1 MKIKMNILIWVLLIS
16 AHSVHALDVIA
27 HRGASGQLPEHS
39 LVAVA
44 FAHAAGANYIEQ
56 DVVLSRD
63 GVAIVLHDIH
73 LDTTTD
79 VARKFPNRARPDGRY
94 YAIDFDLAELKTL
107 ELHERVNLQSNQQ
120 VYPARFP
127 LKHLGLRI
135 PTFAEEIELIQGL
148 NQSTGKTVGIYP
160 EIKAPQWHRSQG
172 RDISKKVLVVLNK
185 YGYTEHNQPIYLQCF
200 DAKELKRIRYKLGS
214 KLKLVQLIGEND
226 WQESD
231 TDYDR
236 LKTFEGMSEIAKYA
250 DGIGPWWN
258 QLIDDNKQVSAIV
271 GFAKHHKLTIHPFT
285 FRADELP
292 QWTDSYQ
299 AWLILFIDTV
309 KVDGLFTDFP
319 VQTLQ
324 IIKQS
329 NNAKLATKP

>member
-1 MKIKMNILIWVLLIS
+1 MKIKTKFSIWVLLMI
-16 AHSVHALDVIA
+16 APVVHAIDIIA

-79 VARKFPNRARPDGRY
+79 VANKFPNRARADGRY
-94 YAIDFDLAELKTL
+94 YAIDLDLAEIKTL
-107 ELHERVNLQSNQQ
+107 ELHERVNLQSNKQ
-120 VYPARFP
+120 VYPTRFP
-127 LKHLGLRI
+127 VKYLGLRI
-135 PTFAEEIELIQGL
+135 PTLAEEIELIQGL

-160 EIKAPQWHRSQG
+160 EIKAPKWHRSQG
-172 RDISKKVLVVLNK
+172 LDISMKVLTVLNK

-200 DAKELKRIRYKLGS
+200 DAKELKRIRFKLGS

-236 LKTFEGMSEIAKYA
+236 LKTSEGMSEIANYA
-250 DGIGPWWN
+250 DGIGPWWK
-258 QLIDDNKQVSAIV
+258 QLIDNKKQPSSMVS
-271 GFAKHHKLTIHPFT
+271 FAKHHKLTIHPYT

-292 QWTDSYQ
+292 QWADSYQ
-299 AWLILFIDTV
+299 AWLTLFIDKV
-309 KVDGLFTDFP
+309 KVDGVFTDFP
-319 VQTLQ
+319 VQTLK
-324 IIKQS
+324 ILKQG
-329 NNAKLATKP
+329 NNAQLATKL